1 MRSTLNAHNLHKNR
15 QYKRLFPFP
24 VCAPRVNK
32 TDPTM
37 RNDLMTNAISWSV
50 YFTANTPA
58 GGGRAWWSG
67 WFSSGY
73 GGSVCWERFGWGG
86 GVNLPFPQ
94 RSMSVIEVCQLR
106 SHVGALISQQA
117 PTSSSITP
125 SSASTL
131 MCFLLI
137 GLTPALSS
145 VWCLQ
150 SVLLFYVLIESFIH
164 LSLEP
169 FLFCICGVF
178 ICICISFYILGNTE
192 QD

>member
-1 MRSTLNAHNLHKNR
+1 MRSTLNAHNLHKNL

-24 VCAPRVNK
+24 VRAPRVNK

-50 YFTANTPA
+50 FYSKHPSWRWQGMMKWLVFI
-58 GGGRAWWSG
+58 GGMVEVFVER
-67 WFSSGY
+67 
-73 GGSVCWERFGWGG
+73 GSV
-86 GVNLPFPQ
+86 VNLPFPQ
-94 RSMSVIEVCQLR
+94 RSMSVIEVRQLR

-145 VWCLQ
+145 VWCLH
-150 SVLLFYVLIESFIH
+150 SVLLFYLLIESSTP
-164 LSLEP
+164 L
-169 FLFCICGVF
+169 LF
-178 ICICISFYILGNTE
+178 T
-192 QD
+192 